1 MELYLGT
8 NQKMAG
14 KVTTQEKY
22 INLFKVF
29 GASEFLFEV
38 LFLLKDNH
46 IG

>member
-22 INLFKVF
+22 IHLFKVYEW
-29 GASEFLFEV
+29 S
-38 LFLLKDNH
+38 
-46 IG
+46 I